1 MSCAVCDQ
9 PVSGSIA
16 TTKSPS
22 HSEFILTDLVR
33 ENDRRLLD
41 RLLPLVRS
49 QSLAL
54 DLSAVRRIDADGI
67 TVLISLYR
75 SALQA
80 GHWFTVSSASPR
92 VEKTLALVGLDRIL
106 LSHNVAIRSQSKP

>member
-1 MSCAVCDQ
+1 MSCAICDQ

-16 TTKSPS
+16 TTC

-41 RLLPLVRS
+41 RLMPLVRN

-54 DLSAVRRIDADGI
+54 DLAAVQRIDAAGI
-67 TVLISLYR
+67 TTLVSLYR
-75 SALQA
+75 SAHRA
-80 GHWFTVSSASPR
+80 GHRFTVSNASPR

-106 LSHNVAIRSQSKP
+106 LSHNVAIHSQSNR